1 MAYFREAVKAKTP
14 TCFAIQAA
22 TRIHRNRLEVIVRT
36 QLLTS
41 SHNNSPQAATYGF
54 ITVVELNGIGHCGG
68 LLIVSQIGRPIE
80 FHCTAPVTS
89 NRAQEIMYGKTY
101 NGFLVA
107 DQIGMALVDKAKN
120 QPTMFVTDCVDML
133 PITELIDAP
142 LIFAQPSEEKEPFD
156 GQGLT
161 TFQIN
166 EQSVYCINASSG
178 HVDALRTSL
187 QAFTKMLP
195 IDEPFERI
203 CRAIEEAHTG
213 LRAA

>member
-1 MAYFREAVKAKTP
+1 M
-14 TCFAIQAA
+14 
-22 TRIHRNRLEVIVRT
+22 
-36 QLLTS
+36 TS
-41 SHNNSPQAATYGF
+41 SDINSSPDATYGF

-80 FHCTAPVTS
+80 FHCTAPVTA

-107 DQIGMALVDKAKN
+107 DQIGMALVDKAKH

-142 LIFAQPSEEKEPFD
+142 LIFAEAPKSAEPFD

-161 TFQIN
+161 SFQIN
-166 EQSVYCINASSG
+166 HQPVYCINAKRSQ
-178 HVDALRTSL
+178 VDSL
-187 QAFTKMLP
+187 ENSLHKFTKMLP
-195 IDEPFERI
+195 LDEPFERI
-203 CRAIEEAHTG
+203 CQAIEEAHTG